1 MWILKLLFCISDIAF
16 EIEYAKR
23 FGWGDF
29 WLNLAGIA
37 CLLIAISQFA
47 DKHYILG
54 IIAIAGWIFCTVK
67 LIIRFVENIRS
78 ARDYKA
84 WKQEQENKK
93 KS

>member
-1 MWILKLLFCISDIAF
+1 MWIFELFCGIFDLIT
-16 EIEYAKR
+16 EIQYAKR

-78 ARDYKA
+78 AHEYNA
-84 WKQEQENKK
+84 WKQEQEKKK